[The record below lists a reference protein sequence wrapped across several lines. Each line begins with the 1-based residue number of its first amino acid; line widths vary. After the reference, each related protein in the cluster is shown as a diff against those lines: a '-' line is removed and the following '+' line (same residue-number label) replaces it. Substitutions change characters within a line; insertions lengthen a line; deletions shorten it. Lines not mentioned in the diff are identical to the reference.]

1 MMNLQKHYSRGE
13 KKQQQRIHRITT
25 SKKKKKGNITY
36 PTNIEKIERT
46 TLYQ

>member
-1 MMNLQKHYSRGE
+1 MNLQKHYSRGE
-13 KKQQQRIHRITT
+13 KKKTT
-25 SKKKKKGNITY
+25 KNTQNNNIEEKKTRQHYY